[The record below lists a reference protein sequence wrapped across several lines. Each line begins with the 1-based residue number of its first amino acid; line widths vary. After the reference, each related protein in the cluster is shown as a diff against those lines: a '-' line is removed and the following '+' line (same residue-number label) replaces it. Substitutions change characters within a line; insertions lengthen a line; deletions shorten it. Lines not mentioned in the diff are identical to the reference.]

1 MGLTKQYLKYVPA
14 GNANIIA
21 SPRCNVVFVKLDGQE
36 GRFVAAAACEHV
48 YIWDLRLGEKAQVL
62 SGEKVC
68 VTCLAASPDKKHI
81 AVGYADGTVKTFDL
95 STGENISIFVGHKSE
110 ITTLAYDVLGHR
122 LATGSKDTDI
132 IVWDVVAETGIC
144 RLNGHKGV
152 ITKLIFMKEH
162 NIIIS
167 ASKDTFVKFWDL
179 DTEHNFK
186 TLVGHKSE
194 VSLIMFLF
202 VIYIPDDCSI
212 DSMLIQVWSFVL
224 MNDDR
229 YLITG
234 CNDMELRVW
243 KITFLDDRNIEL
255 DTAVGTIDTN
265 EENEESVDTDMKY
278 PIKCEKA
285 GSILRTT
292 RGRVVSLEVDSTCK
306 VLGCHGVGNSI
317 ELFYLLSEDIIK
329 NRFTKRLKKERRK
342 AQKEGNAAEKELPTT
357 PSLKDEIQRLP
368 VIRVSGKAKGLDLV
382 IGRGNELR
390 VCVGI
395 NNNSIELHSLFM
407 DEKNQEVKHLRSI
420 TAHGHR
426 TDVRA
431 ICFSSDNLAFATA
444 SGDSVKLWNRPT
456 LSSLRTVQCGYA
468 LTITFVPGDRHLIV
482 GLKDGKM
489 LIIDIS
495 SGDILEEISAHS
507 KELSSITLFPD
518 LKGVAS
524 GGGDQTVKFW
534 NFELIQDSDNQI
546 KAKVLSVLHVRTLK
560 LEESVLCVRISPNNR
575 FLAVSLL
582 NSTIKIFFL
591 DTFKFFLSLY
601 GHELPVLCM
610 DISSDSTL
618 IATGSQDRNIKIWGL
633 DYGDCRR
640 SIFAHDDSVTGLSFV
655 PGSHYFFTSGKD
667 GKIKQWD
674 ADIYK
679 KIITLQSHFGESWN
693 CCVSPNG
700 AYVASCGSD
709 GVVRLYEKTREP
721 LVLQDVAEEE
731 REQQE
736 NELITGESTA
746 VLGQKQQ
753 ALPSKKTVSSEKAA
767 ELILECLEI
776 SNQYETELSKTV
788 PTDKA
793 PSLPL
798 LMQAYN
804 CTNTEDFLLEIFKR
818 VRASELEE
826 TLLLLP
832 FSAACDILQRL
843 PNLLKNNY
851 HTELLARL
859 ALCLVQAHHGPIV
872 ANQNLLPTL
881 EIVKQL
887 AVEKISAL
895 RDTIG
900 LNLHGM
906 MYMQR
911 IFEEQEGIK
920 FFRDA
925 TKNIEH
931 KKKIRRNKEK
941 AIKRAIMNL

>member
-14 GNANIIA
+14 GNVNIIT
-21 SPRCNVVFVKLDGQE
+21 SPHCNVIFVKLHDQE
-36 GRFVAAAACEHV
+36 GRFIATAACEHV
-48 YIWDLRLGEKAQVL
+48 YIWDLRLGEKTQVL

-68 VTCLAASPDKKHI
+68 VTYLVASPDKKHV

-95 STGENISIFVGHKSE
+95 ITGENISIFVGHKSE
-110 ITTLAYDVLGHR
+110 ITALTYDILGHR

-144 RLNGHKGV
+144 RLSGHKGV
-152 ITKLIFMKEH
+152 ITKLVFMKKH

-194 VSLIMFLF
+194 V
-202 VIYIPDDCSI
+202 
-212 DSMLIQVWSFVL
+212 WSFVL
-224 MNDDR
+224 MNNDR

-234 CNDMELRVW
+234 CNDIELRVW
-243 KITFLDDRNIEL
+243 KITFLENRNIKL
-255 DTAVGTIDTN
+255 DTALDIIDIN
-265 EENEESVDTDMKY
+265 EENEESMNIDMKY
-278 PIKCEKA
+278 PIRCEKV
-285 GSILRTT
+285 GSILRMVS
-292 RGRVVSLEVDSTCK
+292 GRIVSLEVDPTCK

-317 ELFYLLSEDIIK
+317 ELFYLLSEDAIK
-329 NRFTKRLKKERRK
+329 DRFVKKLKKERRK
-342 AQKEGNAAEKELPTT
+342 AQKGENCAEKELPTA
-357 PSLKDEIQRLP
+357 PSLKNEIKRLP
-368 VIRVSGKAKGLDLV
+368 IVRVSGKAKGLDLV

-390 VCVGI
+390 VCVGVD
-395 NNNSIELHSLFM
+395 NNSLELHSLFTE
-407 DEKNQEVKHLRSI
+407 EKNPEVKHLRSI

-444 SGDSVKLWNRPT
+444 SGDSIKLWNRPT

-468 LTITFVPGDRHLIV
+468 LTITFVPGDRYLIV

-489 LIIDIS
+489 LIVDIS

-507 KELSSITLFPD
+507 KELWSITLFPD

-524 GGGDQTVKFW
+524 GSGDQTVKFW
-534 NFELIQDSDNQI
+534 NFELIQDPDNQT

-560 LEESVLCVRISPNNR
+560 LKESVLCVRITPNNK
-575 FLAVSLL
+575 FVAVSLL
-582 NSTIKIFFL
+582 DCTIKIFFL
-591 DTFKFFLSLY
+591 DSFKFFVSLF
-601 GHELPVLCM
+601 GHKLPVLCM

-618 IATGSQDRNIKIWGL
+618 IVTGSADRNIKIWGL
-633 DYGDCRR
+633 DYGDCHK
-640 SIFAHDDSVTGLSFV
+640 SIFAHENSVTSLSFV
-655 PGSHYFFTSGKD
+655 PGTHYFFTSGKD
-667 GKIKQWD
+667 GLIKQWD
-674 ADIYK
+674 ADNYQ
-679 KIITLQSHFGESWN
+679 KIITLQGHSGESWN
-693 CCVSPNG
+693 CCISSNG
-700 AYVASCGSD
+700 AYIASCGSD
-709 GVVRLYEKTREP
+709 KVVRLYEKTCEP
-721 LVLQDVAEEE
+721 LVLQDIMEEE

-736 NELITGESTA
+736 NELITGESTT

-753 ALPSKKTVSSEKAA
+753 ALPSKKTISSEKAA
-767 ELILECLEI
+767 ELILECLNI
-776 SNQYETELSKTV
+776 SNQYETELSKAV
-788 PTDKA
+788 STDKA

-818 VRASELEE
+818 IRASELEE

-832 FSAACDILQRL
+832 FSTACDILQRL

-851 HTELLARL
+851 HTELFARL

-881 EIVKQL
+881 EIVKKL

-900 LNLHGM
+900 FNLHGM
-906 MYMQR
+906 MYLQR
-911 IFEEQEGIK
+911 ILEEQEGIK
-920 FFRDA
+920 FFRDV
-925 TKNIEH
+925 TKNVEH

>member
-21 SPRCNVVFVKLDGQE
+21 SPRCNVVFVRLDGQE

-68 VTCLAASPDKKHI
+68 VTRLAASPDRRHI

-95 STGENISIFVGHKSE
+95 TSGENVSVFVGHKSE
-110 ITTLAYDVLGHR
+110 ITALAYDALGHR

-132 IVWDVVAETGIC
+132 IVWDVVAEIGIC
-144 RLNGHKGV
+144 RLSGHKGV
-152 ITKLIFMKEH
+152 VTKLVFMREH

-194 VSLIMFLF
+194 VWSL
-202 VIYIPDDCSI
+202 
-212 DSMLIQVWSFVL
+212 VL

-234 CNDMELRVW
+234 CNDVELRVW
-243 KITFLDDRNIEL
+243 KITFLDNKNIEL
-255 DTAVGTIDTN
+255 DAAIGTLEIN

-278 PIKCEKA
+278 PIKCEKV
-285 GSILRTT
+285 GSILRTAS
-292 RGRVVSLEVDSTCK
+292 GRVVSLEVDPTCK
-306 VLGCHGVGNSI
+306 VLGCHGLGNSI
-317 ELFYLLSEDIIK
+317 ELFYLLSDDTIK
-329 NRFTKRLKKERRK
+329 DKFAKRLKKQRRK
-342 AQKEGNAAEKELPTT
+342 AQKEGNDAEKELPNA
-357 PSLKDEIQRLP
+357 PSLKDEIKRLP
-368 VIRVSGKAKGLDLV
+368 VVRVSGKAKGLDLV
-382 IGRGNELR
+382 IGKGNELR
-390 VCVGI
+390 LCVGV
-395 NNNSIELHSLFM
+395 NNNSIELHSLYM
-407 DEKNQEVKHLRSI
+407 EEKNPEVKRLRAI

-431 ICFSSDNLAFATA
+431 VCFSSDNLAFATV

-456 LSSLRTVQCGYA
+456 LACLRTVLCGYA
-468 LTITFVPGDRHLIV
+468 LTVTFVPGDRHLIV

-489 LIIDIS
+489 LIIDIA
-495 SGDILEEISAHS
+495 SGDILEEVSAHS
-507 KELSSITLFPD
+507 KELWSVTLFPD

-534 NFELIQDSDNQI
+534 NFELIQDSDSQI
-546 KAKVLSVLHVRTLK
+546 KAKVLSVLHTRTLK
-560 LEESVLCVRISPNNR
+560 LEETVLCVRMSPNNR
-575 FLAVSLL
+575 FVAVSLL
-582 NSTIKIFFL
+582 DSTIKIFFL
-591 DTFKFFLSLY
+591 DTFKFFVSLY
-601 GHELPVLCM
+601 GHKLPALSM

-618 IATGSQDRNIKIWGL
+618 IATGSADRNVKIWGL
-633 DYGDCRR
+633 DFGDCHK

-655 PGSHYFFTSGKD
+655 PGTHYFFTSGKD

-674 ADIYK
+674 ADIFQ
-679 KIITLQSHFGESWN
+679 KITTLQGHAGESWN

-700 AYVASCGSD
+700 VYAASCGSD
-709 GVVRLYEKTREP
+709 RVVRLYEKTGEP
-721 LVLQDVAEEE
+721 LVLQDQAEEE

-736 NELITGESTA
+736 SELVTGESTA

-753 ALPSKKTVSSEKAA
+753 ALPSRKTVNSEKAA

-776 SNQYETELSKTV
+776 SSQYETELSKAGS
-788 PTDKA
+788 TDKA
-793 PSLPL
+793 PPLPL
-798 LMQAYN
+798 LMQAYD
-804 CTNTEDFLLEIFKR
+804 CTSTEDFLLETFKR

-832 FSAACDILQRL
+832 YSAACDILQRL
-843 PNLLKNNY
+843 PNLLKNDY
-851 HTELLARL
+851 HAELLARL

-881 EIVKQL
+881 EIVKKL
-887 AVEKISAL
+887 AVERISSL
-895 RDTIG
+895 RDTVG

-906 MYMQR
+906 MYVQR
-911 IFEEQEGIK
+911 VLEEREGIK

-925 TKNIEH
+925 SKNVQH
-931 KKKIRRNKEK
+931 KRKIKRNKEK